1 MTDQT
6 PHTPGSGLPPV
17 RMALRVIG
25 RHGHRGGPHLARAV
39 ADARAP
45 KHLASSTRLSRQAA
59 GAAEAAP
66 AAPAPAAAA
75 AYEAPPA
82 FVPGVDRP
90 NDPTLSDFASE
101 FLFGD
106 AGSASS
112 GLTPMSQ
119 AEKMSEGDAAK
130 EARLA
135 RRRARGALDVSRA
148 AKILEGPGSGA
159 PASAEETLLPDL
171 AAPAGPVPAAAVKV
185 SRTPAEAPKP
195 PNAPI
200 PLPKP
205 PEEPPPAAAIADP
218 PAAPAAAPA
227 GRTPP
232 VVARAPRA
240 ETPAAAQP
248 AQPPPAPEAAT
259 PPAPATGQRLA
270 RAARRAPSAPQ
281 SAPSVA

>member
-1 MTDQT
+1 MTDDT
-6 PHTPGSGLPPV
+6 PQNAREGLPPV

-90 NDPTLSDFASE
+90 NDPTLSDFAAE

-106 AGSASS
+106 AGSATS

-119 AEKMSEGDAAK
+119 AEKMSETETAK

-148 AKILEGPGSGA
+148 AKILEGPSSGA
-159 PASAEETLLPDL
+159 PASAEETSLPDV
-171 AAPAGPVPAAAVKV
+171 ASPAGPMPAPAPAVKV
-185 SRTPAEAPKP
+185 SRTPADAPKP

-205 PEEPPPAAAIADP
+205 PEEPPPAAASADP
-218 PAAPAAAPA
+218 APPAPSAAPAEP
-227 GRTPP
+227 
-232 VVARAPRA
+232 APRA
-240 ETPAAAQP
+240 VARSPRADAPA
-248 AQPPPAPEAAT
+248 PPAPGGPVEDAAPRPTEA
-259 PPAPATGQRLA
+259 PRRLA
-270 RAARRAPSAPQ
+270 RAARRAPSAP
-281 SAPSVA
+281 